1 MQRKKY
7 IIYLIL
13 IAVLLIIS
21 FQLTSCGL
29 IEGISG
35 ILGGF
40 QSGKPEAEET
50 ARPGKTVRTDEAE
63 TPDNFSING
72 DTETTAIDSEE
83 ERPDYSDAESYPVT
97 PADKKGM
104 KNKVETGH
112 YIFYFNS
119 IDEEFLTTYIK
130 IAEDGY
136 EGLGKIFGE
145 DLDKKI
151 EIFLCE
157 STEEFKMAADGISPP
172 GFDGS
177 EPAGQVVDGIVYMYR
192 AEEFKPGPRGVD
204 EVINYR
210 IALLH
215 EIGHAYYF
223 VVYPNAFIKNDWLNE
238 ALADKSITGE
248 NIDPHSISNDALK
261 ELILSGD
268 FIPLL
273 ELESRQERK
282 HGPEDNNIFAEY
294 ISFVNFISLSFG
306 FDTLHLF
313 LGEYDTSKD
322 LTTSLEAATKLEP
335 AIFEKQWL
343 EAIESGPSF

>member
-1 MQRKKY
+1 MKNKIHVILV
-7 IIYLIL
+7 II
-13 IAVLLIIS
+13 LLLVS

-40 QSGKPEAEET
+40 QSGKPEAGQTTHPE
-50 ARPGKTVRTDEAE
+50 KTLRTDETE
-63 TPDNFSING
+63 TPDNLRRNE
-72 DTETTAIDSEE
+72 DTETAIDPEE
-83 ERPDYSDAESYPVT
+83 TVTPDYQDTESYTIT

-104 KNKVETGH
+104 KSKVETQY

-119 IDEEFLTTYIK
+119 INKDFLNTYVK

-136 EGLGKIFGE
+136 SGLGKIFGE
-145 DLDKKI
+145 DSLDIKI

-157 STEEFKMAADGISPP
+157 SPEEFKMAADDISPP

-177 EPAGQVVDGIVYMYR
+177 EPAGQVVDGVVYMYR
-192 AEEFKPGPRGVD
+192 AEDFKPGPTGVD
-204 EVINYR
+204 KVINYK

-215 EIGHAYYF
+215 EIGHACYF
-223 VVYPNAFIKNDWLNE
+223 AVYPNAFKKNDWLNE

-261 ELILSGD
+261 ELILHGD
-268 FIPLL
+268 FIPLS

-282 HGPEDNNIFAEY
+282 HEPDDNNIFAEY
-294 ISFVNFISLSFG
+294 ISLVNFISLNFG
-306 FDTLHLF
+306 FDVLHLF
-313 LGEYDTSKD
+313 LNEYDNSKN
-322 LTTSLEAATKLEP
+322 LTASLEEATKLK
-335 AIFEKQWL
+335 AATFEEQWL
-343 EAIESGPSF
+343 DAIERGPSF

>member
-1 MQRKKY
+1 MKNRIY
-7 IIYLIL
+7 IILVVIL
-13 IAVLLIIS
+13 LLVS
-21 FQLTSCGL
+21 FQLTSCSL
-29 IEGISG
+29 IEDING

-50 ARPGKTVRTDEAE
+50 TQPGKTVRTDEAG
-63 TPDNFSING
+63 TPDDLSMNDDKETGIN
-72 DTETTAIDSEE
+72 TEETTT
-83 ERPDYSDAESYPVT
+83 PDYQDAESYTIT

-104 KNKVETGH
+104 KSKVETQH

-119 IDEEFLTTYIK
+119 INEDFLNTYIK

-136 EGLGKIFGE
+136 NGIGKIFGE

-157 STEEFKMAADGISPP
+157 SPEEFKIAADGISPP

-177 EPAGQVVDGIVYMYR
+177 EPVGQVLDGVVYIYR
-192 AEEFKPGPRGVD
+192 AEEFKPGPTGVD
-204 EVINYR
+204 EVINYK

-248 NIDPHSISNDALK
+248 NINPHSISNDALK
-261 ELILSGD
+261 ELILRGD
-268 FIPLL
+268 FIPLS
-273 ELESRQERK
+273 ELESSQERK
-282 HGPEDNNIFAEY
+282 HEPDDNNIFEEY
-294 ISFVNFISLSFG
+294 ISFVNFISLNFG

-313 LGEYDTSKD
+313 LGEYDSSKD
-322 LTTSLEAATKLEP
+322 FTTSLEAAIKLEP
-335 AIFEKQWL
+335 STFEEQWL
-343 EAIESGPSF
+343 DAIESGPSF